1 MLSSGD
7 VSCNVRIPHLLLAA
21 MDAVIRL
28 QVSTGFCSSGGG
40 GGGGGGGGAAEH
52 EHTARHQVTLLAV
65 HGVLSS

>member
-28 QVSTGFCSSGGG
+28 QVSTGLCSSGGG
-40 GGGGGGGGAAEH
+40 GGSGGAAEH
-52 EHTARHQVTLLAV
+52 EHTARRKVALLAV

>member
-1 MLSSGD
+1 
-7 VSCNVRIPHLLLAA
+7 

-40 GGGGGGGGAAEH
+40 GGGGAAEH
-52 EHTARHQVTLLAV
+52 EHTARHKVALLAI